1 MSQLKTVQAIFL
13 FNIFETIFLIKVKAD
28 MKHLSLVLLS
38 IFFAFLSVNAQ
49 LANPVRWSFDQQKIS
64 ENEYEL
70 NYIATIDTHWHLYST
85 KETNGGPIPTTF
97 HYETTDGFQFVDQ
110 VVASKKPVAVF
121 DKTFNMELEYFSTT
135 VTFTQKIKTDSNS
148 EIQIKGYVEYMS
160 CNDESCTPPAETP
173 FVFTINGEAKTKAD
187 DFKEPAQ
194 QVNLPLNVIESA
206 ESVNSMSDTADTH
219 GQVVIEPAAKND
231 SSTGSSPAKKGMMVF
246 LLVSFLAGLAAILT
260 PCVFPMIPMTVSFFM
275 RGSGNRS
282 AAIKTALFFG
292 FSIVLIYTLLGALF
306 SIGVF
311 GPNVGSI
318 LSTHWIPNAIFFVLF
333 LVFALSF
340 FGLFELVLPSSLA
353 NKADAKADKG
363 GFLGAFFM
371 ALTTVI
377 VSFSCTGPFIGYLII
392 EAVQGGGIHPL
403 MGMFFFGLAFATPF
417 TLLAIFP
424 SALKKLPK
432 SGGWLNSIK
441 VVFAFILLAFGLK
454 FLSNI
459 DQVYGFNLLSRN
471 VYLSVWISIF
481 ALLGFYFL
489 GKIRFSHDSEVKHIS
504 VGRLMLAL
512 ITFSFTIYLFT
523 GLLGAP
529 LKSVSALLPPPSANK
544 VSLSAASISS
554 KPENDLC
561 GTPKYADKLH
571 LPHGLNGYFDL
582 AEGLACAKEQ
592 NKPAFVVFKGH
603 ACANCK
609 KMENSVWTNPDVLS
623 LLQNEYVI
631 IALYTD
637 DRTSLPEEEWAV
649 SAIDGRELKPMGR
662 KNLDILMADYNKNSI
677 PYHVIITP
685 DGESYEMD
693 VTYEDI
699 VFEDFLK
706 KGL

>member
-1 MSQLKTVQAIFL
+1 FL
-13 FNIFETIFLIKVKAD
+13 FNVLKQQFLIKVKID
-28 MKHLSLVLLS
+28 MKHFSLVLLS
-38 IFFAFLSVNAQ
+38 LFFAFLSVNAQ
-49 LANPVRWSFDQQKIS
+49 LSNPVKWSFDQQKNS
-64 ENEYEL
+64 ANEYEL
-70 NYIATIDTHWHLYST
+70 KFTATIESDWHLYST

-97 HYETTDGFQFVDQ
+97 HYETTDGFQFVGKIE
-110 VVASKKPVAVF
+110 ASKQPVAVF
-121 DKTFNMELEYFSTT
+121 DKTFNMELEYFSNT
-135 VTFTQKIKTDSNS
+135 VTFTQKINTDSNS

-173 FVFTINGEAKTKAD
+173 FVFTLVGEAKTNTD
-187 DFKEPAQ
+187 IPENTVQ
-194 QVNLPLNVIESA
+194 QVNIPLNVIESSQPDN
-206 ESVNSMSDTADTH
+206 SVSNTADADR
-219 GQVVIEPAAKND
+219 QVVLEPATNNNPAAND
-231 SSTGSSPAKKGMMVF
+231 PVKKGMMVF

-282 AAIKTALFFG
+282 TAIKTALFFG
-292 FSIVLIYTLLGALF
+292 FSIVSIYTLLGALF
-306 SIGVF
+306 SVGVF

-318 LSTHWIPNAIFFVLF
+318 LSTHWIPNTIFFVLF
-333 LVFALSF
+333 FVFALSF

-392 EAVQGGGIHPL
+392 EAVQGGGIQPL
-403 MGMFFFGLAFATPF
+403 LGMFFFGLAFATPF

-459 DQVYGFNLLSRN
+459 DQVYGFNLLSRD
-471 VYLSVWISIF
+471 VYLAIWISIF

-489 GKIRFSHDSEVKHIS
+489 GKIRFSHDSDVKHTS

-529 LKSVSALLPPPSANK
+529 LKTVSALLPPPSATK
-544 VSLSAASISS
+544 VTFNSAAVVASE
-554 KPENDLC
+554 PANALC
-561 GTPKYADKLH
+561 NTPKYADKLH

-609 KMENSVWTNPDVLS
+609 KMENSVWANPDVLK

-637 DRTSLPEEEWAV
+637 DRTSLPEDEWGV
-649 SAIDGRELKPMGR
+649 SAIDGRELKTMGR
-662 KNLDILMADYNKNSI
+662 KNLDILMSDYNKNSI

-685 DGESYEMD
+685 DGKSYEMD
-693 VTYEDI
+693 VTYEDV
-699 VFEDFLK
+699 VFQDFLRK
-706 KGL
+706 AL